1 MYEGIE
7 TVVIAVI
14 AGLLYGMTTFLHK
27 EGQTFKLNK
36 LIGTLV
42 ISALIGIGAA
52 SSGQEVTEDMIAMQL
67 VVYAGAV
74 MFVENL
80 VKIYITKSDKLISTK
95 GTNVPAVLAVAGVMI
110 KDIQNHP
117 DTHYIDKEAVV
128 KYIKAIYAAVDKEP
142 PSPPTSYY
150 YD

>member
-95 GTNVPAVLAVAGVMI
+95 KAPQISDATESLLRIMTGWQHDEITNSEALLLLQDLMKTIAG
-110 KDIQNHP
+110 KPP
-117 DTHYIDKEAVV
+117 DG
-128 KYIKAIYAAVDKEP
+128 
-142 PSPPTSYY
+142 
-150 YD
+150 